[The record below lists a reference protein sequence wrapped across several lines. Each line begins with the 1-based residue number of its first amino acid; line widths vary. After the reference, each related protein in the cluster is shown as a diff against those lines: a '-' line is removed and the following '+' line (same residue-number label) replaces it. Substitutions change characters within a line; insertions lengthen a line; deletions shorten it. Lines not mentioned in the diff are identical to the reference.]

1 MARAAAKASAQDCT
15 LAPLWCPQCVS
26 KATARWRGWPWVR
39 ASCLLLAKLF
49 LAVLSHWLDW
59 HFVSRCIPYGCFLW
73 QICPKNLIHC
83 KFLELSDRWP
93 WSVIPIQ
100 RAVHPEAMF
109 EVCSACLCTVTPR
122 AEFNPSF
129 HLQQQAS
136 ARRWDWFRSVCA
148 ARRLLSTTC
157 HYVLLSSEASPL
169 WQYSFLDKFF
179 FFSMLTL
186 TGVVHP
192 RMKMLPSVTHP
203 HVAEIFT
210 SVRDIF
216 QRKKHFANL
225 SFCVLLQKVIY
236 KGLEWHKGL

>member
-1 MARAAAKASAQDCT
+1 MLS
-15 LAPLWCPQCVS
+15 LS
-26 KATARWRGWPWVR
+26 
-39 ASCLLLAKLF
+39 

-59 HFVSRCIPYGCFLW
+59 HFVSRCIPYGCFFMTNLSKKCNTL
-73 QICPKNLIHC
+73 QI
-83 KFLELSDRWP
+83 LELSDRWP

-100 RAVHPEAMF
+100 TEAMF

-157 HYVLLSSEASPL
+157 YYVLLSSEASPL

-203 HVAEIFT
+203 HVAPNPSEIFT

-225 SFCVLLQKVIY
+225 SFCVLLQNVIY
-236 KGLEWHKGL
+236 KGLEWQKGL